1 MTTTQ
6 TRIYIVLG
14 NDGAQH
20 LVRARHPSQAVSHV
34 AAQTYKVR
42 VATQDDL
49 LGAVG
54 RGIVVTDAKVAPEP
68 SA

>member
-42 VATQDDL
+42 VATQD
-49 LGAVG
+49 
-54 RGIVVTDAKVAPEP
+54 RGTP
-68 SA
+68 